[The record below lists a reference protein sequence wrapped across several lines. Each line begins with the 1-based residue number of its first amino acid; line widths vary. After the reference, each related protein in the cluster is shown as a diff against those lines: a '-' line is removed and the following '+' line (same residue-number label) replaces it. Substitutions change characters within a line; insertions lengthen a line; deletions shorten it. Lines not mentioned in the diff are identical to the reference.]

1 MEEKLTTYTSYR
13 IDDTAEWKL
22 VIYISKSGMSAYL
35 KNVENPLEGIVE
47 LFQEKWEEDEFQLL
61 KRIEECVYNH
71 PQLLDDFATDI
82 VICTDKLLW
91 IPESAVDD
99 EQDSSDLYCEVFP
112 TDDENIFT
120 DQIGDILS
128 VYSLTEGLPSFL
140 RRTLS
145 GARVRNH
152 FTILLEKFSKQIS
165 DQPTLYVDIRDGEA
179 DYLLIDD
186 GKLLLGATHSWN
198 NPMDIGYTVMN
209 VFNVYGLNP
218 REASVSISGMM
229 EDKQHLVKTLREQI
243 SYVMLTKIP
252 TAMSG
257 RDIPLSA
264 LLCLARN

>member
-1 MEEKLTTYTSYR
+1 MEDKLTTYTSYR

-22 VIYISKSGMSAYL
+22 VIYIYKGGMSAYL

-47 LFQEKWEEDEFQLL
+47 LFKERWKTDEFQLL
-61 KRIEECVYNH
+61 KNIEDCVYNH

-91 IPESAVDD
+91 IPEAVAEDD
-99 EQDSSDLYCEVFP
+99 QDSHDLYFEVFP
-112 TDDENIFT
+112 TDEENVFT
-120 DQIGDILS
+120 DQIGDVLS

-145 GARVRNH
+145 GARVRSH
-152 FTILLEKFSKQIS
+152 LTILLEKFSKQLS
-165 DQPTLYVDIRDGEA
+165 DQPTLYVDIREDEA

-186 GKLLLGATHSWN
+186 GKLLLGATHPWN
-198 NPMDIGYTVMN
+198 NPMDIGYMVMN

-218 REASVSISGMM
+218 REASVSLSGMM
-229 EDKQHLVKTLREQI
+229 EDKQPLVKTLREQI

-252 TAMSG
+252 TAVSG

-264 LLCLARN
+264 LLCLVRN

>member
-22 VIYISKSGMSAYL
+22 VIYISERGMSAYL

-47 LFQEKWEEDEFQLL
+47 LFKEDWNRDEYLLL
-61 KRIEECVYNH
+61 KRIETCVYNH

-91 IPESAVDD
+91 IPEKTVDD
-99 EQDSSDLYCEVFP
+99 EQELSNLYSKVFP
-112 TDDENIFT
+112 TDEENIFT
-120 DQIGDILS
+120 DQTGDVLS

-152 FTILLEKFSKQIS
+152 MSVLLEKFSKQVN
-165 DQPTLYVDIRDGEA
+165 DQPTLYVDIRASEA
-179 DYLLIDD
+179 DYLLIDN
-186 GKLLLGATHSWN
+186 GKLLLGATHPWN
-198 NPMDIGYTVMN
+198 SPMDIGYMVMN
-209 VFNVYGLNP
+209 VFKVYGLNP

-229 EDKQHLVKTLREQI
+229 DDKQNLIKSLREQI
-243 SYVMLTKIP
+243 SYVMQTKIP
-252 TAMSG
+252 TAVSG
-257 RDIPLSA
+257 KDIPLGA
-264 LLCLARN
+264 LLCMVRN